1 MTTTTAPH
9 RPSASDLASAT
20 PAGRDRYVDF
30 LRIASIAVV
39 VAGHWLMSVVTWHD
53 GELETGN
60 VLGMVPWLWLATW
73 VLQVMPIFFFVGGF
87 ANLVTLDA
95 MHRKGQGTPQFL
107 AGRVQRLLRPV
118 ITLFAVWIP
127 LSAVILAAGVDG
139 DAFGKATRVV
149 CQPLWFVGAYLM
161 VTAFAPVMRQLHMR
175 FGTNVLAGLT
185 IATITVDIFRF
196 NVAGGIGYF
205 NLLFVWLFA
214 QQLGFFYA
222 DGSLLRMSRT
232 RLAAMAGGALSALVA
247 LTTFGPYPNSMV
259 GLPGAKVS
267 NMTPPTTCL
276 LVLTVFQ
283 AALVMLARPAL
294 SRWLERRRVWTAVV
308 AGNGVIMTIFLW
320 HLTALLVTIGALY
333 PIGFPQPEGGTAM
346 WWATRPL
353 LFGAALVPLTIF
365 VALLGRFERPK
376 PTSYDCVAHA
386 TLPAAIA
393 VAATALGIYGMAA
406 SNLADVFTGHPAN
419 VVVLQLTF
427 LQSVGLGFAGWLLL
441 RTTVRPQQSR
451 LSSKGIAR

>member
-1 MTTTTAPH
+1 
-9 RPSASDLASAT
+9 
-20 PAGRDRYVDF
+20 
-30 LRIASIAVV
+30 
-39 VAGHWLMSVVTWHD
+39 
-53 GELETGN
+53 
-60 VLGMVPWLWLATW
+60 
-73 VLQVMPIFFFVGGF
+73 
-87 ANLVTLDA
+87 
-95 MHRKGQGTPQFL
+95 
-107 AGRVQRLLRPV
+107 
-118 ITLFAVWIP
+118 
-127 LSAVILAAGVDG
+127 
-139 DAFGKATRVV
+139 V

-161 VTAFAPVMRQLHMR
+161 VTAFAPVMRRLHMR
-175 FGTNVLAGLT
+175 FRTNVLAGLA

-222 DGSLLRMSRT
+222 DGSLLRLSRT
-232 RLAAMAGGALSALVA
+232 RLAALAGAALTALIV

-283 AALVMLARPAL
+283 AALVMLARPVV

-353 LFGAALVPLTIF
+353 LFGAALIPLAIF
-365 VALLGRFERPK
+365 VALLGRFERPRS
-376 PTSYDCVAHA
+376 TTYECVAHA
-386 TLPAAIA
+386 TLPAAVA

-419 VVVLQLTF
+419 VVVVQLTF

-441 RTTVRPQQSR
+441 RATVRPQQSR
-451 LSSKGIAR
+451 LSLKGIAR